1 MNKQVLSTLSV
12 LALAAVATPAVADF
26 KFGDDER
33 NVTVY
38 GRIDLGIVR
47 ENRGESYLNQGGGS
61 LATGKTQMH
70 PGADSWFGVNAE
82 MMLDDGFKS
91 YLKVQQRFRADTG
104 AELNSASQFHGWSY
118 IGLQKIG
125 FGAIE
130 LGRQYMPA
138 AYIALNADPFRW
150 DTVANIS
157 NMSLGYA
164 KGSLGSGY
172 TASDGPRYKNGVI
185 FKSDRINGFQASLG
199 ASLKQENTL
208 STPAVAGKSGV
219 GSEYGATVEYISGP
233 LYAGIG
239 YDHTSSNPNV
249 PAANLTTGQNLT
261 IGTVAYDFG
270 VIKPMAS
277 AAVTRVGVAG
287 GTLEAKAMSL
297 GAIAPIGSKGELK
310 GLAARVSQDGPGAQD
325 LTKYGIGY
333 HHFLKRVRT
342 DKESYF
348 TKVYIDAATARGTNP
363 DLTRTNAIDVGV
375 MVAF

>member
-12 LALAAVATPAVADF
+12 LVLAALATPAVADF

-38 GRIDLGIVR
+38 GRVDLGVVR
-47 ENRGESYLNQGGGS
+47 ENRGQSYLNQGGGS

-70 PGADSWFGVNAE
+70 PAADSWFGLNAE

-104 AELNSASQFHGWSY
+104 AELNGASQFYGWSY

-125 FGAIE
+125 LGAVE

-157 NMSLGYA
+157 NTSLGFA
-164 KGSLGSGY
+164 KNGVGY
-172 TASDGPRYKNGVI
+172 TASDLARYKNGVI
-185 FKSDRINGFQASLG
+185 VRSDRINGFQVVVG
-199 ASLKQENTL
+199 ASLKQENNL
-208 STPAVAGKSGV
+208 SSPAIAGKSGV

-249 PAANLTTGQNLT
+249 PAGANLTTGQNLT

-277 AAVTRVGVAG
+277 AAFTRIGVAG

-297 GAIAPIGSKGELK
+297 GATAPIGSKGELK
-310 GLAARVSQDGPGAQD
+310 AISARVSQDGPGAQD
-325 LTKYGIGY
+325 LTKFGIGY

-363 DLTRTNAIDVGV
+363 EQTRTNAIDIGV
-375 MVAF
+375 MVSF